1 MYQKFSFVAIQI
13 YMVGF
18 ISHNIDLLVPIL
30 YSGVEIGSNV

>member
-18 ISHNIDLLVPIL
+18 ISHNIDLLTAIL
-30 YSGVEIGSNV
+30 